1 MAPTKQACKNNE
13 KFSYSGK
20 EMSPLGLGY
29 CADAETVGSFMEG
42 KDGNT
47 WIVGVKNNEKVWI
60 RAPVNKQLE
69 KEAPEIETEAEPEPS
84 EAAKPKKKAA
94 PKKKQAVEPEPVEE
108 DDDAE
113 AEAEEAEK
121 PEAAEPEPAP
131 EKSKRKYTK
140 KTKQTEAEE
149 SEAAKPEPAEPA
161 PEKPKRKY
169 TKKTKQ
175 PEADSDDTEQP
186 APEKPT
192 KRKYT
197 KKTKPVTEGD
207 EQLPAKPKTKRGPSG
222 YNLYIGQKINEFRA
236 SEQGLKTTEY
246 MKKAQDAWR
255 ALSKTE
261 QEEISKELKEAAAQ
275 AAAVVEIDA

>member
-1 MAPTKQACKNNE
+1 MAPSKQACKNNE

-42 KDGNT
+42 KDGKT

-60 RAPVNKQLE
+60 RAPENKQLE
-69 KEAPEIETEAEPEPS
+69 KEAPEIEAVDEEVKPEPD
-84 EAAKPKKKAA
+84 EEVKPKKKAA
-94 PKKKQAVEPEPVEE
+94 PKKKQAVEPEPVEATE
-108 DDDAE
+108 SDVDSE
-113 AEAEEAEK
+113 AAK
-121 PEAAEPEPAP
+121 PEPVEAAP

-149 SEAAKPEPAEPA
+149 SEPAEPA

-175 PEADSDDTEQP
+175 ADADSDDTEQP

-207 EQLPAKPKTKRGPSG
+207 EQIPAKPKTKRGPSG